1 MHHFQQV
8 NSLLKLISFQYDN
21 CVIPSA
27 AELQKKFAREVSEV
41 IIPRIKQDGAQRLI
55 LGEPLLNV
63 PPEVRLSP
71 YPLPPLHISGE
82 KQDYFVV
89 GNWVESKMVSPR
101 FPTLSFVLRGEIDMR
116 LGSVATDPAQ
126 QTGAD
131 GQLLSGIKA
140 GTAILVPAGKPCES
154 KKRWWSRDIMDSY
167 DETFQILVLPEGV
180 RCHISRTYQGEIDNP
195 GWLLAYDAKILDLTE
210 RLIKEIKTNSP
221 YTSEITQSL
230 YLAIFLIILRA
241 LEAKRLSLSRL
252 DLKLDAKVDSPMAGE
267 SSSRAAIFERASQ
280 YIRDN
285 IAENLS
291 VHLIANYAAVSSTE
305 LNRIFRE
312 AARTSVMQFVKQ
324 RRMETACFYLER
336 SRLPIA
342 DIARLT
348 GYARSGEF
356 SRAFVR
362 HAGVAP
368 LMYRKHG
375 GQKLSHQT
383 RP

>member
-1 MHHFQQV
+1 
-8 NSLLKLISFQYDN
+8 
-21 CVIPSA
+21 
-27 AELQKKFAREVSEV
+27 
-41 IIPRIKQDGAQRLI
+41 
-55 LGEPLLNV
+55 
-63 PPEVRLSP
+63 
-71 YPLPPLHISGE
+71 
-82 KQDYFVV
+82 
-89 GNWVESKMVSPR
+89 
-101 FPTLSFVLRGEIDMR
+101 
-116 LGSVATDPAQ
+116 
-126 QTGAD
+126 
-131 GQLLSGIKA
+131 
-140 GTAILVPAGKPCES
+140 
-154 KKRWWSRDIMDSY
+154 MDSY

-285 IAENLS
+285 IA
-291 VHLIANYAAVSSTE
+291 NYAAVSSTE